1 MSLSLACKCK
11 PRRWGVDNG
20 DNRTPAFW
28 QGVKQEA
35 LAGFITLSA
44 GAAIAGIGYIA
55 YTVPT
60 KLDHV
65 LKNQEEY
72 LVRIVRLE
80 NQNDNQEVRLIK
92 LEMLK
97 R

>member
-1 MSLSLACKCK
+1 M
-11 PRRWGVDNG
+11 DNNG
-20 DNRTPAFW
+20 SHTPAFW

-35 LAGFITLSA
+35 LAGLITLASA
-44 GAAIAGIGYIA
+44 GAIGGIAYIA

-72 LVRIVRLE
+72 LGRIVRLE
-80 NQNDNQEVRLIK
+80 NQNASQEVRLIK
-92 LEMLK
+92 LEMSQ
-97 R
+97 

>member
-1 MSLSLACKCK
+1 M
-11 PRRWGVDNG
+11 DNNG
-20 DNRTPAFW
+20 NHAPAFW

-35 LAGFITLSA
+35 LAGFITLAAASA
-44 GAAIAGIGYIA
+44 IGGIAYIA

-72 LVRIVRLE
+72 LGRIVRLE
-80 NQNDNQEVRLIK
+80 NQNASQEVRLIK
-92 LEMLK
+92 LELK
-97 R
+97 Q

>member
-1 MSLSLACKCK
+1 MDDRSSR
-11 PRRWGVDNG
+11 PP
-20 DNRTPAFW
+20 TFW

-35 LAGFITLSA
+35 LAGFITLA
-44 GAAIAGIGYIA
+44 AAAAIGGIAYIA

-72 LVRIVRLE
+72 LGRIIRLE
-80 NQNDNQEVRLIK
+80 NQNASQEVRLIK
-92 LEMLK
+92 LELLK
-97 R
+97 K

>member
-1 MSLSLACKCK
+1 MDD
-11 PRRWGVDNG
+11 RG
-20 DNRTPAFW
+20 NRHPGFW
-28 QGVKQEA
+28 HGVKQEA
-35 LAGFITLSA
+35 LAGFITLAA

-72 LVRIVRLE
+72 LGRIITLE
-80 NQNDNQEVRLIK
+80 NQNDSQEVRIIK
-92 LEMLK
+92 LELK
-97 R
+97 RQ

>member
-1 MSLSLACKCK
+1 MQR
-11 PRRWGVDNG
+11 PQGVDRN
-20 DNRTPAFW
+20 DSHAPAFW

-35 LAGFITLSA
+35 
-44 GAAIAGIGYIA
+44 IAGLITISAAAAVGGIAYIA

-72 LVRIVRLE
+72 LGRIVRLE
-80 NQNDNQEVRLIK
+80 NQNASQEVRLIK
-92 LEMLK
+92 LEMGQ
-97 R
+97 